1 MDTETI
7 QAFGM
12 YGGIIS
18 VLIHVAHGIYTAV
31 NHTRVRSN
39 CCGKVSEISLDVD
52 KTSPNP

>member
-1 MDTETI
+1 MDAETI
-7 QAFGM
+7 KAFGT

-18 VLIHVAHGIYTAV
+18 VLIHLAHAVYTAV

>member
-1 MDTETI
+1 MDAETI
-7 QAFGM
+7 NAFGT

-18 VLIHVAHGIYTAV
+18 VLIHLAHAVYTAV